1 MTSITTAKPLLTLE
15 AIHLRYGKRDVLTDI
30 NLAISPGEIVTL
42 VGPNG
47 AGKSS
52 LAKIAL
58 GLVKPSGG
66 SLHKQKR
73 LRTGYV
79 PQKLRIDD
87 SLPLTVDR
95 FLWMAAA
102 TTRNQRRHTLA
113 RVGAERLFEAA
124 VQSLSGGEMQRVL
137 LARALLR
144 KPQLLV
150 LDEPA
155 QGVDVTG
162 QSALYGLLARLRD
175 TTGCAILLISHDLH
189 LVMAATDRV
198 ICLHGHVCCEGT
210 PDSIQQHP
218 EFMRLFGEAPGS
230 LRHVA
235 PYSHH
240 HDHQH
245 NLHGEPGDA
254 PLA

>member
-1 MTSITTAKPLLTLE
+1 MTTDKPLLTL
-15 AIHLRYGKRDVLTDI
+15 ARIHLRYGQRSVLTNI
-30 NLAISPGEIVTL
+30 NLTICPGEIVTL

-58 GLVKPSGG
+58 GLIKPSEGH
-66 SLHKQKR
+66 LQQQRR
-73 LRTGYV
+73 LRIGYV

-87 SLPLTVDR
+87 SLPLTVNR
-95 FLWMAAA
+95 FLWMATAS
-102 TTRNQRRHTLA
+102 TRNQRRRTLA
-113 RVGAERLFEAA
+113 KVGAEHLFDAS

-155 QGVDVTG
+155 QGVDVSG

-198 ICLHGHVCCEGT
+198 ICLHGHLCCEGT
-210 PDSIQQHP
+210 PDSVQQNP
-218 EFMRLFGEAPGS
+218 EFTRLFGEAPGS